1 MKKIKKISWIIAL
14 IFITIL
20 EMFFATKSLRIWIN
34 KQWDKLEE
42 RN

>member
-1 MKKIKKISWIIAL
+1 MKKIKKITWIIAL

-20 EMFFATKSLRIWIN
+20 EMFFVKKSLRIWIN

>member
-1 MKKIKKISWIIAL
+1 MKKIKKITWIIAL
-14 IFITIL
+14 IIL